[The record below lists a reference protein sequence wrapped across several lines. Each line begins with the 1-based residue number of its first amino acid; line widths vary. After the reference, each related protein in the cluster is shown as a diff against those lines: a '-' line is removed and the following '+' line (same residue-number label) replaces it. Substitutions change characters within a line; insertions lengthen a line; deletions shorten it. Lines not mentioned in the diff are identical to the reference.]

1 MLQTTRVRSYA
12 SVVSCLEIK
21 TPKEFFEKV
30 LPQKFDP
37 TKAMGIDCVVQ
48 MNLSGGNG
56 GDWTITIKDLK
67 IDIKEGVQPAPTV
80 TIKMKDVDYVDMVN
94 GKLSGERAFM
104 TGKLKFKGSMA
115 TALKLKGLGIL

>member
-1 MLQTTRVRSYA
+1 MEV
-12 SVVSCLEIK
+12 K

-30 LPQKFDP
+30 MPEKFDSN
-37 TKAMGIDCVVQ
+37 KAVGIDCVVQ
-48 MNLSGGNG
+48 MSLSGDNG
-56 GDWTITIKDLK
+56 CDWIIIIKNQK
-67 IDIKEGVQPAPTV
+67 IEIKEGTHESPTI
-80 TIKMKDVDYVDMVN
+80 TIKMKDTDYVNMAN